1 MITSGST
8 SPSISSIAFAPGPL
22 GEPIRANSSVEVE
35 RDLRIARALRLRRDG
50 IHDEMASCLRQREQA
65 YRLADAFLDE
75 FDDLAANDRAL
86 RTALMR
92 IELRLQR
99 AGTFFI
105 SGAQVEIILNEIADV
120 GADIRRFCAY
130 MSVEAIAKIPAHEFQ
145 HALAALDAKKRR
157 RAA

>member
-1 MITSGST
+1 MPAYFST
-8 SPSISSIAFAPGPL
+8 ERTADTGLPAQIG
-22 GEPIRANSSVEVE
+22 
-35 RDLRIARALRLRRDG
+35 RDLRIARALRSRRDA
-50 IHDEMASCLRQREQA
+50 IHDEMETLLCQRDEA

-75 FDDLAANDRAL
+75 FDDLAARDRAL
-86 RTALMR
+86 RTALLQV
-92 IELRLQR
+92 ELRLQR
-99 AGTFFI
+99 AGAFFI